1 MGWSRVTLPM
11 WRPRGEIRASDT
23 LVDTTIDATA
33 DAGSIPA
40 VSMKLHVQLPSALW
54 FRVYRGEWARQNSRT
69 ASLTRSGCSR
79 LLA

>member
-11 WRPRGEIRASDT
+11 WRPRDEIRASDT

-40 VSMKLHVQLPSALW
+40 VSTFTEGHHMVA
-54 FRVYRGEWARQNSRT
+54 FRFNG
-69 ASLTRSGCSR
+69 
-79 LLA
+79 